1 MDLDRDKAISDN
13 EPLMDLLEEVEK
25 QIGNPK
31 KKRVLTEFEETVTG
45 DGRAIKITYNVHT
58 LGFARGPETCT
69 FFADRD
75 YHLKTI
81 IRK

>member
-1 MDLDRDKAISDN
+1 MN
-13 EPLMDLLEEVEK
+13 LLEEVEK

-45 DGRAIKITYNVHT
+45 DGRAIKITYNVYT
-58 LGFARGPETCT
+58 LGFSRDPETCT

-75 YHLKTI
+75 YHLRRI
-81 IRK
+81 IGKS